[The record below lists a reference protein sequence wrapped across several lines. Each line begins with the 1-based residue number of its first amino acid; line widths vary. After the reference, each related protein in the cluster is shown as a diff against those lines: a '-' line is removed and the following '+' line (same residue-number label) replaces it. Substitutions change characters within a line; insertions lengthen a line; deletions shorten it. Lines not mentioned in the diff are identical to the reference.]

1 MNTERKAKTPR
12 QGMSMALLLWG
23 IMMALVLVTVAFMW
37 VFQVYFMERNYIDS
51 HIAEVQNRLDPMPEE
66 LSTTDLADNESMI
79 SYLSQTANG
88 KLLIVNRTG
97 QLITMYTYGHP
108 IDLASNRTDVLVWE
122 RIANGEDYS
131 KIRALEPY
139 SRETMEGRRIASYEY
154 GLPARYHGEDVY
166 LILYHSFTELNNVL
180 DLNRHQLMILSVIL
194 TLLSAL
200 LAAFLSKRFTA
211 PILTVKKTVDH
222 LAQGDLTA
230 ATGLRRRDEIGQ
242 LAGSVDELGQAL
254 QRVDVLRKEVIANV
268 SHELRSPLSLIG
280 GYAEMVRDI
289 TWKDDSRR
297 TEDLDLII
305 SESRRMTEMVSDILD
320 YSQLQSGYLQLKKD
334 EYDLGEIVE
343 TEAQRCEQAAL
354 ENQVVLQVRRPQ
366 TECKVFVD
374 ALKISQVIRNLLNN
388 AINHTKDGG
397 TITLSVEETPQDYR
411 VSVINPGDPIP
422 EKDRAIIW
430 ERYQRSQHQAG
441 RRQGT
446 GIGLSIVKT
455 ILEAH
460 DMTYGVDCADGLT
473 CFWFR
478 YSKHAI

>member
-1 MNTERKAKTPR
+1 MNTVKKHKSPR

-23 IMMALVLVTVAFMW
+23 IMMVLVLVTVAFMW
-37 VFQVYFMERNYIDS
+37 VFQIHFMERNYIDS
-51 HIAEVQNRLDPMPEE
+51 HITEVQDRLDPVLDE
-66 LSTTDLADNESMI
+66 LSATDLADNESML

-88 KLLIVNRTG
+88 KLLLVDQTG

-131 KIRALEPY
+131 KIRALQSY
-139 SRETMEGRRIASYEY
+139 SRETMEGRRIVSYEY

-166 LILYHSFTELNNVL
+166 VILYHSFTELNDVL

-194 TLLSAL
+194 TLASAI
-200 LAAFLSKRFTA
+200 LAAFLSKLFTR
-211 PILTVKKTVDH
+211 PILTIKKTVDR

-230 ATGLRRRDEIGQ
+230 TPKLKRKDEIGQ
-242 LAGSVDELGQAL
+242 LAGSVEELGQAL
-254 QRVDVLRKEVIANV
+254 RRVDTLRREVIANV
-268 SHELRSPLSLIG
+268 SHELRSPLALIG

-289 TWKDDSRR
+289 TWKNDDQR
-297 TEDLDLII
+297 TENLNLII
-305 SESRRMTEMVSDILD
+305 SEARRMSEMVSDILD

-334 EYDLGEIVE
+334 EYDLCEIVE
-343 TEAQRCEQAAL
+343 TEAQRCEQVAA
-354 ENQVVLQVRRPQ
+354 ENHLKLQINRPA
-366 TECKVFVD
+366 EEYKVHVD

-388 AINHTKDGG
+388 AVNHTRDGE
-397 TITLSVEETPQDYR
+397 TITVAVEETPRDYK
-411 VSVINPGDPIP
+411 VSVINPGEPIP
-422 EKDRAIIW
+422 EEDRAIIW

-455 ILEAH
+455 ILDAH

-473 CFWFR
+473 CFWFC
-478 YSKHAI
+478 YPKQH